1 MKNSEKKN
9 TEKRRKVGNCKLMDG
24 WIADTGLD
32 FMYPNEESADIPS
45 NFWLLLII
53 SLSNHF
59 EYGNTILN
67 VIPISQIGIISKC
80 QKKERKKEYIYKF
93 RL

>member
-1 MKNSEKKN
+1 
-9 TEKRRKVGNCKLMDG
+9 MDG
-24 WIADTGLD
+24 WIADIGLH
-32 FMYPNEESADIPS
+32 FMYPNEESSADILS

-67 VIPISQIGIISKC
+67 IIPISQIGIISKC
-80 QKKERKKEYIYKF
+80 QKKERKIIYIYKF